1 MCCYAQAL
9 LLQGHVGAS
18 VTLDQVCEM
27 CTFHYFTRRGKEM
40 YISRSVEG
48 PVPTESSGPLPVWA
62 MRRRLPRPI
71 QNAKADSFAVSQQ
84 AAAAVSH
91 QVCCGGRSP
100 TVQAAAN
107 ARADRCRRRVVPG
120 QTILAGGRPQAAR
133 SAVSLEGTHGVCL
146 DAALALLMIARP
158 MPTTDRWLYARARPH
173 G

>member
-48 PVPTESSGPLPVWA
+48 PVPAESSGPLPVLA

-71 QNAKADSFAVSQQ
+71 QNTKADPFAVSSRDQTTAPQQ
-84 AAAAVSH
+84 TWNAQFSVSVYSPGRACRAAGRARRAAGSC
-91 QVCCGGRSP
+91 Q
-100 TVQAAAN
+100 
-107 ARADRCRRRVVPG
+107 
-120 QTILAGGRPQAAR
+120 
-133 SAVSLEGTHGVCL
+133 
-146 DAALALLMIARP
+146 ARP
-158 MPTTDRWLYARARPH
+158 YLPGARVNNFGEISENFSFLLVTGIRNF
-173 G
+173 GIFRF